1 MAYNDSFDKIVH
13 YFSCVTNEPFT
24 YKDKHY
30 EVKLLHVS
38 PGIIRG
44 YKCPGNC
51 GGCCQKFTLDY
62 LPPPL
67 EIHPKGCKPRIV
79 KFNDLEYQLFTDKQ
93 EYNKTDRCTY
103 LNKEDGRC
111 NTYETRPFT
120 CDFELIRFMG
130 RKEKNHVTNRLFGRG
145 WNMARVDGGRGAMCE
160 ITSPDEESRKDTIR
174 KLKRLQ
180 DWADYFQLE
189 TKLPTIIAWCNMISF
204 NETQPLL
211 I

>member
-1 MAYNDSFDKIVH
+1 MSYNDSFDKIVH
-13 YFSCVTNEPFT
+13 YFACVTTQPFT
-24 YKDKHY
+24 YKNKEYD
-30 EVKLLHVS
+30 VKLLHVS

-62 LPPPL
+62 IPQENPSVQ
-67 EIHPKGCKPRIV
+67 CKERIV
-79 KFNDLEYQLFTDKQ
+79 EFNGKQYSLLTDLQKD
-93 EYNKTDRCTY
+93 NKTDRCRY

-145 WNMARVDGGRGAMCE
+145 WNMARVDGLRGAKCE
-160 ITSPDEESRKDTIR
+160 ITPADEESRKDTIR
-174 KLKRLQ
+174 KLYRLKE
-180 DWADYFQLE
+180 WSDYFGLE
-189 TKLPTIIAWCNMISF
+189 TKLPTVIAWCNMISF